1 MNHPKIHIDY
11 PGDDQPWTDHKG
23 RPYFPTRELIQ
34 AVNASLLLGRPLL
47 VMGEPGCGKTS
58 LAGAVLNE
66 LNRMA
71 KSATPPQAPWKSREW
86 HVKSSQRARDG
97 LYTYDLVGRL
107 RDSQLLANN
116 AIRDEER
123 REELMART
131 PKDYIKLNA
140 LGKAFEADSPTVL
153 LVDEIDKADRD
164 FPNDLLL
171 ELDEK
176 RFRIEELSEE
186 EDQDVFVEAKSQ
198 LMTIITSNNERELP
212 EPFLRRCVFFY
223 IEFPKREI
231 LDRIVR
237 VHLKGAKDQVI
248 KDVLDRFEA
257 LRTKMALARGNGENV
272 KPVSTSELIDW
283 AKVLRQ
289 YSDDEIIEK
298 LKGQIPY
305 SEVLV
310 KRWDDHLRF
319 IAKHS

>member
-1 MNHPKIHIDY
+1 MSLPQIRIEHPGPDNH
-11 PGDDQPWTDHKG
+11 WTDHKG
-23 RPYFPTRELIQ
+23 RPYFPTKGLVQ

-66 LNRMA
+66 LNRIA
-71 KSATPPQAPWKSREW
+71 EGSDHPNWDFREW

-116 AIRDEER
+116 AIQDEDR
-123 REELMART
+123 KHELLNRT

-140 LGKAFEADSPTVL
+140 LGKAFQADLPTVL

-186 EDQDVFVEAKSQ
+186 GGAEVFVEARSP

-223 IEFPKREI
+223 IEFPGPALLE
-231 LDRIVR
+231 RIVR
-237 VHLKGAKDQVI
+237 VHLKGATD
-248 KDVLDRFEA
+248 DVVDTVLSRFLT
-257 LRTKMALARGNGENV
+257 LRKKMINARNLGENV
-272 KPVSTSELIDW
+272 KAASTSELIDW
-283 AKVLRQ
+283 AKVLRT
-289 YSDDEIIEK
+289 YPNDEILEQ
-298 LKGQIPY
+298 LKGKIPY

-310 KRWDDHLRF
+310 KRWQDHQRF
-319 IAKHS
+319 IAKDT

>member
-1 MNHPKIHIDY
+1 MSLPQIRIEHPGPDNH
-11 PGDDQPWTDHKG
+11 WTDHKG
-23 RPYFPTRELIQ
+23 RPYFPTEELVQ

-66 LNRMA
+66 LNRIA
-71 KSATPPQAPWKSREW
+71 EGSDHPNWDFREW

-116 AIRDEER
+116 AIQDEDR
-123 REELMART
+123 KHELLNRT

-140 LGKAFEADSPTVL
+140 LGKAFQADLPTVL

-186 EDQDVFVEAKSQ
+186 GGEEVFVEAKSP

-223 IEFPKREI
+223 IEFPGPALLE
-231 LDRIVR
+231 RIVR
-237 VHLKGAKDQVI
+237 VHLKGATDGVV
-248 KDVLDRFEA
+248 DTVLSRFLT
-257 LRTKMALARGNGENV
+257 LRKKMINARNLGENV
-272 KPVSTSELIDW
+272 KAASTSELIDW
-283 AKVLRQ
+283 AKVLRT
-289 YSDDEIIEK
+289 YPNDEILEQ
-298 LKGQIPY
+298 LKGKIPY

-310 KRWDDHLRF
+310 KRWQDHQRF
-319 IAKHS
+319 IAKDS